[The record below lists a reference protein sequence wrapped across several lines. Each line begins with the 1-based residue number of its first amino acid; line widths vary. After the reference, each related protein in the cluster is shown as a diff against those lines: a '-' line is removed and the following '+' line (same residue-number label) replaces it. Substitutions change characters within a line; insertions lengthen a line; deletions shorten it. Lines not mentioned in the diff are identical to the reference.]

1 MALYERPLITAI
13 KNDDASLVENLIKN
27 GANVNSRDSNEVL
40 ALVLAASLGKT
51 EIVKVLLASGEEV
64 RNSASE
70 ALLNAVIGGH
80 TEIIQVLL
88 DYGAKINIKDGKY
101 GRTTLM
107 WAIIGKNPEIIK
119 MLLPYLGPNDINATS
134 NIGYTPLIIAV
145 QYEFLEAV
153 QILLAQP
160 DIDINIRD
168 KNNKTA
174 LDIAK
179 LLYKMGKL
187 TDIEIIAELHS
198 RANRRTQATRKIKNA
213 MKQEQNMGN
222 LLGLS
227 VLPMEALGPTH
238 PGGKTYQKILGEWEN
253 RNMERH
259 DVNVRGGKQ
268 RRRKNKTNK
277 KKQKNN
283 KTRKFKKTKKSKV
296 MERV

>member
-27 GANVNSRDSNEVL
+27 GANVNSRDSNDVL
-40 ALVLAASLGKT
+40 ALVLAAHLGKT

-145 QYEFLEAV
+145 QY
-153 QILLAQP
+153 
-160 DIDINIRD
+160 
-168 KNNKTA
+168 
-174 LDIAK
+174 
-179 LLYKMGKL
+179 
-187 TDIEIIAELHS
+187 
-198 RANRRTQATRKIKNA
+198 
-213 MKQEQNMGN
+213 
-222 LLGLS
+222 
-227 VLPMEALGPTH
+227 
-238 PGGKTYQKILGEWEN
+238 
-253 RNMERH
+253 
-259 DVNVRGGKQ
+259 
-268 RRRKNKTNK
+268 
-277 KKQKNN
+277 
-283 KTRKFKKTKKSKV
+283 
-296 MERV
+296 